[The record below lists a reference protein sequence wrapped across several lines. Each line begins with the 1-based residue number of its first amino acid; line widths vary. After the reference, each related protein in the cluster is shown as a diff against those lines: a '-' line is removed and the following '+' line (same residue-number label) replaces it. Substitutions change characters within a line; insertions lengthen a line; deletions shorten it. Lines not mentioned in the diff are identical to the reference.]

1 MVMPIIGFPAGQS
14 VEKEGVVVTLTYFNR
29 DKENQKA
36 DGTATFMIVNLSDEV
51 RTVRISLAM
60 TFGTDSF
67 KDSFGFREAISPR
80 SAVWRS
86 FQNEKIKAATY
97 AMFIVT
103 SDSDELEDEEKRRI
117 QLSKF
122 RSDAPLN
129 LVGDKL

>member
-14 VEKEGVVVTLTYFNR
+14 VEKDGVVVTLTYFNR
-29 DKENQKA
+29 HSERQKA
-36 DGTATFMIVNLSDEV
+36 DGTATFMIVNLSDDL

-60 TFGTDSF
+60 TYGTDCFNEGF
-67 KDSFGFREAISPR
+67 KFRETVSPR

-103 SDSDELEDEEKRRI
+103 SNSDELEVEEKRRI

-122 RSDAPLN
+122 RSDALLN
-129 LVGDKL
+129 LVGDA

>member
-14 VEKEGVVVTLTYFNR
+14 VEKDGVVVTLTYFNR
-29 DKENQKA
+29 CKENQKS
-36 DGTATFMIVNLSDEV
+36 DGTATFMIVNLSDEEQSII
-51 RTVRISLAM
+51 ISLNL
-60 TFGTDSF
+60 TFGGDAF
-67 KDSFGFREAISPR
+67 RDGFRFREVVSPR

-103 SDSDELEDEEKRRI
+103 SDSGELENEEKRRI

-122 RSDAPLN
+122 KSDTSLN
-129 LVGDKL
+129 LLRDA

>member
-14 VEKEGVVVTLTYFNR
+14 AEREGVVVTLTYFNR
-29 DKENQKA
+29 NRENQKA
-36 DGTATFMIVNLSDEV
+36 DGTASFMITNLSDEMK
-51 RTVRISLAM
+51 TVNTSLSM
-60 TFGTDSF
+60 TYSTDFF
-67 KDSFGFREAISPR
+67 KDGFRFREAVSPR

-103 SDSDELEDEEKRRI
+103 SDSDDLEERRSF
-117 QLSKF
+117 QLSEF

-129 LVGDKL
+129 LVGDA